1 MIAFHHFV
9 DTSAGTDACWPWT
22 GSRNRYGYGRAK
34 VQGVEMNASRAA
46 YIAAHGP
53 IADALLVRHDCDNPP
68 CCNPRHL
75 RAGSQLDNMA
85 DRRERGGYPRGFTP
99 RDMGADWPEAFTYA
113 VVFGWDDPDPESDA
127 MAEMAARWDWDE
139 PMVEFLRDAHRRF
152 QALADKTEADR

>member
-1 MIAFHHFV
+1 MSDRVVILTERTRFGGE
-9 DTSAGTDACWPWT
+9 SGAGLM
-22 GSRNRYGYGRAK
+22 RNRCA
-34 VQGVEMNASRAA
+34 
-46 YIAAHGP
+46 
-53 IADALLVRHDCDNPP
+53 
-68 CCNPRHL
+68 
-75 RAGSQLDNMA
+75 
-85 DRRERGGYPRGFTP
+85 FTP